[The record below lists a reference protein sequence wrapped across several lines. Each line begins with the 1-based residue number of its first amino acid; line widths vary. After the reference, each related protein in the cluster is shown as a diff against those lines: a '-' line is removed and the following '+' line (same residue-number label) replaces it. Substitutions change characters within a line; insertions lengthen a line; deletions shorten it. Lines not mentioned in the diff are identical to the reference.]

1 MTPALLAR
9 LDAHWATH
17 LRCQPA
23 DLRSQNTLIISDPDR
38 AGATVCLIGGTCIM
52 AAAPAVAAALKQSV
66 GMRAPAQAFE
76 PGRLRYATA
85 DFALP
90 LFGPEAVLVAEMPE
104 CNWNKI
110 QLIEPGESEIEVQAA
125 MAGATGIPL
134 MTVPLQRRPARSV
147 AESCGF
153 QLYATLIHLGERVNP

>member
-1 MTPALLAR
+1 MNPALLAR
-9 LDAHWATH
+9 LDTYWATH

-23 DLRSQNTLIISDPDR
+23 DLRSQNTLIIPDPAR
-38 AGATVCLIGGTCIM
+38 SGATICLIGGTCVM

-66 GMRAPAQAFE
+66 SMRAPAQAFE

-90 LFGPEAVLVAEMPE
+90 LLGPEAVMVVEMPE

-110 QLIEPGESEIEVQAA
+110 QLIEPGDTETDVRAA
-125 MAGATGIPL
+125 VAMATGIPL
-134 MTVPLQRRPARSV
+134 MTVPLQRRLARLI
-147 AESCGF
+147 AESCSF
-153 QLYATLIHLGERVNP
+153 QLYATIIHLGERVNP

>member
-1 MTPALLAR
+1 MTPALLAH
-9 LDAHWATH
+9 LDAHWAAH
-17 LRCQPA
+17 LRCQPS
-23 DLRSQNTLIISDPDR
+23 DLRSQNTLIIPDPDR
-38 AGATVCLIGGTCIM
+38 AGATICLIGGTCIM

-90 LFGPEAVLVAEMPE
+90 LCGPEAVLTIEVPE
-104 CNWNKI
+104 IKWNGMNW
-110 QLIEPGESEIEVQAA
+110 IEPSDSEIEVQAA
-125 MAGATGIPL
+125 VAVATGIPV
-134 MTVPLQRRPARSV
+134 MTVPLQRRLARQV
-147 AESCGF
+147 AEACGF

>member
-9 LDAHWATH
+9 LDALWATH

-23 DLRSQNTLIISDPDR
+23 DLRSQNTLIISDSTR
-38 AGATVCLIGGTCIM
+38 TGATICLIGGTCVM

-90 LFGPEAVLVAEMPE
+90 LFGPEAVMVAETPE
-104 CNWNKI
+104 NNWNKI
-110 QLIEPGESEIEVQAA
+110 QRIEPGDSETDVRAA
-125 MAGATGIPL
+125 VSMATGIPL
-134 MTVPLQRRPARSV
+134 MTVPLQRRPTRLI

-153 QLYATLIHLGERVNP
+153 KLYAALIHLGEGFNL

>member
-17 LRCQPA
+17 LRCQPS
-23 DLRSQNTLIISDPDR
+23 DLRSQNTLVISDSTR
-38 AGATVCLIGGTCIM
+38 TGATVCLIGGTCIM

-85 DFALP
+85 DFALA
-90 LFGPEAVLVAEMPE
+90 LCGPEAVLVADVPE
-104 CNWNKI
+104 IRWNGMRW
-110 QLIEPGESEIEVQAA
+110 IEPSESEIEVQAA
-125 MAGATGIPL
+125 VAGADGIPV
-134 MTVPLQRRPARSV
+134 MTVPLPRRLARQI

-153 QLYATLIHLGERVNP
+153 KLYATIIHLGERVDL

>member
-1 MTPALLAR
+1 MNPALLAR

-23 DLRSQNTLIISDPDR
+23 DLRSQNTLIIPDPAR
-38 AGATVCLIGGTCIM
+38 SGATICLIGGMCIM
-52 AAAPAVAAALKQSV
+52 TAAPAVAAALKQSV

-90 LFGPEAVLVAEMPE
+90 LCGPEAVLVANVPE
-104 CNWNKI
+104 IKWNGMCW
-110 QLIEPGESEIEVQAA
+110 IEANESEIEVRAAVA
-125 MAGATGIPL
+125 MAAGIPL
-134 MTVPLQRRPARSV
+134 MTVPLQRRLARLI

-153 QLYATLIHLGERVNP
+153 QLYATIIHLGERVNP